1 LGKPADKDRLVARGA
16 LAQPPDGVIVLENG
30 SGLWEF
36 KGQPQCMAP
45 CRGERTRVDNGAY
58 ADAMVNWLP
67 VLMPSLVALL
77 KSKFLYP

>member
-1 LGKPADKDRLVARGA
+1 
-16 LAQPPDGVIVLENG
+16 
-30 SGLWEF
+30 
-36 KGQPQCMAP
+36 
-45 CRGERTRVDNGAY
+45 VDNGAY